1 MREIN
6 EDDIACTI
14 QMKNH
19 ILAFPPEKLS
29 ELYGACEKTYN
40 KFLDNIVVISQ
51 KDYAFFLLDSR
62 IIDSIR
68 KVIETR
74 RDNYKS
80 GIILDCINSIIVM
93 CNSIEHMDDDEK
105 NRFLSQYFLLQSD
118 MRNISI
124 SSPKQMMA
132 QIIYDEIVYDAVLN
146 NDWTNAKSEGFLLGS
161 LMYLSVYTPSFLL
174 KNKGIILNKLSCI
187 KRNAGL
193 FNGALKEYVKSVS
206 ETINNINCE
215 KEE

>member
-29 ELYGACEKTYN
+29 ELYGSCEKTYV
-40 KFLDNIVVISQ
+40 KFLDNIVVMSQ
-51 KDYAFFLLDSR
+51 KDYAFFLLDNR

-68 KVIETR
+68 KVLETR

-93 CNSIEHMDDDEK
+93 CNSIEHMDDAEK
-105 NRFLSQYFLLQSD
+105 NRILSQYLLWQSD
-118 MRNISI
+118 KRNISI
-124 SSPKQMMA
+124 SSTKQMMA
-132 QIIYDEIVYDAVLN
+132 QVIYDEIVYDAILN
-146 NDWTNAKSEGFLLGS
+146 NDWSNVKSDGFLLGS
-161 LMYLSVYTPSFLL
+161 LMYLSIYTPGFLL
-174 KNKGIILNKLSCI
+174 KNKDFILNKLSSI